1 MITKAMTVTYE
12 VDTGLYINVTNRC
25 TNRCDFC
32 IRNNGDGAYGS
43 ESLWLLREPTVDEVL
58 SDVFSHDLTKYSEIV
73 FCGYGEPTVRL
84 HDIREIALGIK
95 KRYPSIKIRVNT
107 NGHSDLIFGT
117 DTAPLYK
124 DAFDVV
130 SISLNTPNA
139 DKYVDMC
146 HPVYHKA
153 AFDALLT
160 FAKNVNNYVQK
171 TLLSVVRQ
179 TLSEEELEK
188 CGEIADKLGVT
199 LKVRDYISK
208 DESI

>member
-1 MITKAMTVTYE
+1 MTVTYE